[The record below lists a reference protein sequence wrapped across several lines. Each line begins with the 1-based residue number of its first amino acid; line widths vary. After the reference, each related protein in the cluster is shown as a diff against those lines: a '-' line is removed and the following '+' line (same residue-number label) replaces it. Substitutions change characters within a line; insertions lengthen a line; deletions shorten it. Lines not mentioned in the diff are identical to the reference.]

1 MPAATLLPF
10 TATPSR
16 KSASP
21 SVFRLTEKFI
31 LLLVFSA
38 FITLCFGAIF
48 FLPDSSKLRV
58 FFHSSSV
65 EADPGKT
72 GTENES
78 VVGGAGDEEPKLAK
92 IRRDH
97 DNALKEATDTLQ
109 KQPGDIKKEI
119 QSEKDKLPHDGAGKG
134 GKGSLPHI
142 EYQRPPG
149 AAGRE
154 PPDPE
159 TRERRAKIKEMMKF
173 AWDSYKRY
181 AWGSNELKPASK
193 QGHSSNL
200 FGNIQGATIVDS
212 LDTLY
217 IMEMHE
223 EFEAATEWVEKN
235 LDFNVNAEVSVF
247 EVNIRFVGGLLSAYY
262 LSGKEVF
269 RRKAVE
275 LGEKLLPAFKTPTG
289 IPWAL
294 LNLKS
299 GIGRNWPWASGG
311 SSILA
316 EYGTLHLEFMHL
328 SKLSGNPVFA
338 EKVMNIRKVLNRLDK
353 PQGLYP
359 NYLNP
364 NSGQWGQHHVSVGG
378 LGDSFYEYLLK
389 AWLMSDKTD
398 EEGRKLY
405 YDAVQAI
412 ETSLI
417 RKSSNG
423 LTYIAEWKGGLLE
436 HKMGHLTCFAGGMF
450 ALGSDGA
457 PNDRTGHQMELAA
470 EIARTCHE
478 SYARTTL
485 KLGPEAFRFDGGV
498 EAIAT
503 RQNEKYFILRP
514 EVIETYMYMWRFT
527 HDPKYRQWGW
537 EAVQALEQHCRVDGG
552 YSGIRDVYAS
562 HPNYDDVQQSFFL
575 AETLKYLYL
584 LFSED
589 DHLPFEH
596 WVFNTEAHPF
606 PVITRENTVKPQ
618 QQL

>member
-1 MPAATLLPF
+1 MPVAILMPF

-16 KSASP
+16 KSVNATS
-21 SVFRLTEKFI
+21 FRLTEKFV

-38 FITLCFGAIF
+38 FITFCFGAIF
-48 FLPDSSKLRV
+48 FLPDSSKL
-58 FFHSSSV
+58 FFFRS
-65 EADPGKT
+65 DPAVDGDTRT
-72 GTENES
+72 GTEGDL
-78 VVGGAGDEEPKLAK
+78 GGTNKDDKILAK

-97 DNALKEATDTLQ
+97 EQALVEAKDRLQ
-109 KQPGDIKKEI
+109 KRPDEIKQDIRM
-119 QSEKDKLPHDGAGKG
+119 EKDQVEKNRAGVNDG
-134 GKGSLPHI
+134 GSLPVF
-142 EYQRPPG
+142 EYVQPPG
-149 AAGRE
+149 ATGRE
-154 PPDPE
+154 PSDPE
-159 TRERRAKIKEMMKF
+159 TREKRAKIKEMMQF
-173 AWDSYKRY
+173 AWNNYKRY
-181 AWGSNELKPASK
+181 AWGANELRPVSK

-200 FGNIQGATIVDS
+200 FGSLRGATIVDA

-217 IMEMHE
+217 IMEMYD

-235 LDFNVNAEVSVF
+235 LDFNMNTEISIF

-269 RRKAVE
+269 RRKAIE

-316 EYGTLHLEFMHL
+316 EYGTLHLEFVHL
-328 SKLSGNPVFA
+328 SQLSGKPEFA
-338 EKVMNIRKVLNRLDK
+338 EKVMNIRKVLNRLAK

-389 AWLMSDKTD
+389 AWIMSDKQD
-398 EEGRKLY
+398 EEAKNLY
-405 YDAVQAI
+405 YAALKAI
-412 ETSLI
+412 ETGLI
-417 RKSSNG
+417 RKSSGG

-436 HKMGHLTCFAGGMF
+436 HKMGHLTCFAGGMI
-450 ALGSDGA
+450 ALGADGA
-457 PNDRTGHQMELAA
+457 PEDQTGHQMELAA

-478 SYARTTL
+478 SYARTNL

-537 EAVQALEQHCRVDGG
+537 EAVQALEQHCKVEGG
-552 YSGIRDVYAS
+552 YSGVRDVYS
-562 HPNYDDVQQSFFL
+562 NTPNHDDVQQSFYM
-575 AETLKYLYL
+575 AETLKYLYM
-584 LFSED
+584 LFSDD

-596 WVFNTEAHPF
+596 WVFNTEAHPL
-606 PVITRENTVKPQ
+606 PVIKRQRENSDRIT
-618 QQL
+618 QL

>member
-1 MPAATLLPF
+1 MPVASLLPF
-10 TATPSR
+10 TATPNR

-21 SVFRLTEKFI
+21 TSFRLTEKFI
-31 LLLVFSA
+31 LLLVFSG

-48 FLPDSSKLRV
+48 FLPDSSKLLSGV
-58 FFHSSSV
+58 FFRSSSV
-65 EADPGKT
+65 EAETRT
-72 GTENES
+72 GTVS
-78 VVGGAGDEEPKLAK
+78 DTSTGTGKDEKILAK
-92 IRRDH
+92 IVQESLNYSFIHSLFIYKAHLKNVFTGLKGNETKHAPSRRMMQFSW
-97 DNALKEATDTLQ
+97 DN
-109 KQPGDIKKEI
+109 
-119 QSEKDKLPHDGAGKG
+119 
-134 GKGSLPHI
+134 
-142 EYQRPPG
+142 
-149 AAGRE
+149 
-154 PPDPE
+154 
-159 TRERRAKIKEMMKF
+159 
-173 AWDSYKRY
+173 YKRY
-181 AWGSNELKPASK
+181 AWGSNELRPVSK

-200 FGNIQGATIVDS
+200 FGSLKGATIVDA

-217 IMEMHE
+217 IMEMYD
-223 EFEAATEWVEKN
+223 EFEAATEWVEMN
-235 LDFNVNAEVSVF
+235 LDFNMNAEISVF

-328 SKLSGNPVFA
+328 SELSGRPVFA

-398 EEGRKLY
+398 EEGKKLY
-405 YDAVQAI
+405 YDALQAI
-412 ETSLI
+412 EKNLI
-417 RKSSNG
+417 RKSSGG
-423 LTYIAEWKGGLLE
+423 LMYIAEWKGGLLE
-436 HKMGHLTCFAGGMF
+436 HKMGHLTCFAGGMI
-450 ALGSDGA
+450 ALGADGG
-457 PNDRTGHQMELAA
+457 PDDKTGHQMELAA

-478 SYARTTL
+478 SYARTSM

-537 EAVQALEQHCRVDGG
+537 EAVQALEKYCRVEGG
-552 YSGIRDVYAS
+552 YSGVRDVYANT
-562 HPNYDDVQQSFFL
+562 PNHDDVQQSFYL
-575 AETLKYLYL
+575 SETLKYLYL
-584 LFSED
+584 LFSDD

-596 WVFNTEAHPF
+596 WVFNTEAHPL
-606 PVITRENTVKPQ
+606 PVIKKQNVEIANHIK
-618 QQL
+618 